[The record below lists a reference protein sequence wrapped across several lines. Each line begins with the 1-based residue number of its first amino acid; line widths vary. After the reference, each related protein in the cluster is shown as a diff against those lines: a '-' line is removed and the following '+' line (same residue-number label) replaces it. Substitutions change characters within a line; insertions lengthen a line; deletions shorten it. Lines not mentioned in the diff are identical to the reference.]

1 MADKIKAWKIN
12 LMPYPLEGAEKGKTY
27 DVKGSMRSL
36 LFHPGQELTVD
47 ETFENADLAKR
58 VREAGDTITLD
69 KDDMRRLRRAYSA
82 MRSPQEDDLEF
93 FRRIKEPE
101 EIEVAEVTKPT

>member
-1 MADKIKAWKIN
+1 MADKVKAWKIN
-12 LMPYPLEGAEKGKTY
+12 LKSYPLDGPVKEY

-47 ETFENADLAKR
+47 ETFDNAELAKR
-58 VREAGDTITLD
+58 IKEAGDSIILD
-69 KDDMRRLRRAYSA
+69 KDDMRRLRRAYAA

-101 EIEVAEVTKPT
+101 EVEVAEVTKPT